1 MLRRCFEVLVGCA
14 LPWIAPWL
22 IQASSSFG
30 DAGYRTAIGLRPI
43 QGHRSLRSDPRGPR
57 PVATILPIAGGADLE
72 TGVGADEERFFA
84 LLSMTMVGRWDRP

>member
-30 DAGYRTAIGLRPI
+30 DAGYRAASDTGAPVPALRPT
-43 QGHRSLRSDPRGPR
+43 GAATRGNHS
-57 PVATILPIAGGADLE
+57 AD
-72 TGVGADEERFFA
+72 R
-84 LLSMTMVGRWDRP
+84 RRC